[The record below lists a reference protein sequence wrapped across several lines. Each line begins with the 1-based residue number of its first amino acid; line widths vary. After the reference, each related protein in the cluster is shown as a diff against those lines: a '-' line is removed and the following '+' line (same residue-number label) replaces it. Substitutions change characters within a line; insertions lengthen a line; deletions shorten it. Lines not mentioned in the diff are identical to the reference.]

1 MSAADQPLRVLVC
14 GTRFGEHYLAA
25 LRDGTGGFRLVGILA
40 RGSRRSRALAAHLGV
55 PLYASPE
62 AVPEGA
68 ADLACVVVRT
78 TLFGGEGSRL
88 AEALL
93 GRGLHV
99 LQEHPVH
106 PTEIARLTAA
116 ARGRGLHYHVNAFY
130 PHVPA
135 GRTFIDYAGQAR
147 AARAPSFAE
156 LTTSPQLLWSSL
168 DLLGRALGGL
178 AGFRCASSA
187 PPAPGELLFTPL
199 QGTVGALPFSL
210 LIQNFLDPAD
220 PDHHSLVMHRLA
232 LGWPEGVV
240 NLVNSFGPV
249 VWTHALYA
257 PDYEADGTEASYLLA
272 RTRHANNR
280 HFTLPSA
287 HVLGPAQGGSVA
299 EVVETTFPDAI
310 RRALGEMRAG
320 IADSAAAPFQRPDY
334 LLDLGQAWLAVMR
347 AAGPVRHRALSPP
360 PPPYP
365 DPRAYAAMLRD
376 EAARA

>member
-1 MSAADQPLRVLVC
+1 MSDIDRSLRVLVC
-14 GTRFGEHYLAA
+14 GTRFGEHYLAG
-25 LRDGTGGFRLVGILA
+25 LRDGTDGFRLAGILA
-40 RGSRRSRALAAHLGV
+40 RGSRRSTALAAHLGV
-55 PLYASPE
+55 PLYISPE

-116 ARGRGLHYHVNAFY
+116 ARERGLRYHVNAFY
-130 PHVPA
+130 PHLPA

-147 AARAPSFAE
+147 TARAPSFAE
-156 LTTSPQLLWSSL
+156 FTTSPQLLWSSL

-178 AGFRCASSA
+178 AGFRCAGFT
-187 PPAPGELLFTPL
+187 PPAPEERLFTPL
-199 QGTVGALPFSL
+199 QGMIGALPVSL
-210 LIQNFLDPAD
+210 LLQNFLDPAD

-257 PDYEADGTEASYLLA
+257 PDYEANGRDASYLLA
-272 RTRHANNR
+272 RTRHADNR
-280 HFTLPSA
+280 HFTQPSA
-287 HVLGPAQGGSVA
+287 QVLGPAQGDSIA
-299 EVVETTFPDAI
+299 QVVETAFPDAI
-310 RRALGEMRAG
+310 RRALSELRAG
-320 IADSAAAPFQRPDY
+320 IAAPATAPFQQPDY
-334 LLDLGQAWLAVMR
+334 LHDLGQAWLAVMR
-347 AAGPVRHRALSPP
+347 AAGPIRHRALSPP
-360 PPPYP
+360 PPPHP
-365 DPRAYAAMLRD
+365 DPRDYAARLRD
-376 EAARA
+376 EAASD